1 MATPSKRQDAKALR
15 SALVLLTS
23 LTTSTAFT
31 CDVSNST
38 AQYNATSEYLGCYN
52 DSSVSILSSAK
63 ASTIA
68 MTAQYCA
75 NFCGERGFG
84 YAGIEF
90 GTYV

>member
-1 MATPSKRQDAKALR
+1 MDAKRIVTA
-15 SALVLLTS
+15 SVLLTS
-23 LTTSTAFT
+23 GAMAFVCNPAGGAAT
-31 CDVSNST
+31 
-38 AQYNATSEYLGCYN
+38 YNATSNYLGCYN

-63 ASTIA
+63 VSTIA
-68 MTAQYCA
+68 MTPQFCA